1 MKMLLTCV
9 AVLILLAKPVLAE
22 QPVKR
27 EVRDSSGTLIL
38 MLTTRGNQTDVK
50 SPSGKLLFKFE
61 ISSEG
66 KTETK
71 SQPGNPMYK
80 AK

>member
-50 SPSGKLLFKFE
+50 SPSGKLLTSVWFQ
-61 ISSEG
+61 IG
-66 KTETK
+66 R
-71 SQPGNPMYK
+71 
-80 AK
+80 AHV